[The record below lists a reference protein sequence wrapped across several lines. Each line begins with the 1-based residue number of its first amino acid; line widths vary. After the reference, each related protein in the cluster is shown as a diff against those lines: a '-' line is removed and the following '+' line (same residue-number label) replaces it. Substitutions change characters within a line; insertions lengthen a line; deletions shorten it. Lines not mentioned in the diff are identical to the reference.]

1 MPADAGVA
9 SRPPTTCCGA
19 PEHELRAATIG
30 QSSSRRTLGLVG
42 QYGLLVVL
50 AAVVLAPIAFA
61 LMQALSPPFDY
72 INAGKPLHPVDVD
85 WKDRTWLT
93 GGAFS
98 VVARTAV
105 VALALAWVQLRA
117 AGGTVRH
124 PAPLA
129 RAAPDRGRRGR
140 AWWCS
145 PCWSSGIWRLGL
157 RALGRHR
164 VVVAGCVVG
173 VAADPAHRVRRPAA
187 RRGSR
192 CCSPR

>member
-9 SRPPTTCCGA
+9 TLPSDDVLGA

-30 QSSSRRTLGLVG
+30 KSSSRRTLGLVG

-50 AAVVLAPIAFA
+50 AAIVLGPIAFA
-61 LMQALSPPFDY
+61 LLQALSPPFDY
-72 INAGKPLHPVDVD
+72 INAGKPLHPVHVD

-117 AGGTVRH
+117 AGGTLRH

-129 RAAPDRGRRGR
+129 SPRR
-140 AWWCS
+140 
-145 PCWSSGIWRLGL
+145 I
-157 RALGRHR
+157 
-164 VVVAGCVVG
+164 
-173 VAADPAHRVRRPAA
+173 AA
-187 RRGSR
+187 RDRPGWRS
-192 CCSPR
+192 SPSW